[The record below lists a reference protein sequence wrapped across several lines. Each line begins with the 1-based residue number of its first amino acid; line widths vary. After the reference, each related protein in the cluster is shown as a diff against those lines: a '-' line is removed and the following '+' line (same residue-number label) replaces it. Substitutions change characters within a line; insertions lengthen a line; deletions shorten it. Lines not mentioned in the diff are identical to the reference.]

1 MQMRAYAATCRL
13 TVTRE
18 NSRESRRLSRC
29 DEPRSMHLW
38 HRCKEIRQSRPPP
51 PPPAVRSRGP
61 ERRADRQAAARAI
74 QPQLRDRYRSPRRS
88 PPASTIPTIGARE
101 IHHETPTAP
110 CPATCRDRLPK
121 PGKRPTLP
129 TPPVPLPDRTQ
140 TYPRDRG
147 QSSEAVS
154 QPRSSGLRS
163 EP

>member
-1 MQMRAYAATCRL
+1 MQIRANAPTCRL
-13 TVTRE
+13 TVSRE
-18 NSRESRRLSRC
+18 NSRESAHPPPY

-88 PPASTIPTIGARE
+88 PPASTNPTIGARE

-110 CPATCRDRLPK
+110 CPATCRDRLPNT
-121 PGKRPTLP
+121 GKRPTLP
-129 TPPVPLPDRTQ
+129 TPPVQLPDRSH

-154 QPRSSGLRS
+154 QPRSSGLRI